1 MSKELKALAEAATPG
16 PWVQWVENA
25 AVYAGKPEVNRKGA
39 ILPGKGERIAR
50 ICEGDLFDPTE
61 QELADHAYIAAANPA
76 AILELISERD
86 ALLAER
92 DRLREALKYYADGE
106 HFCLANEDA
115 WDTVSGEPLN
125 ILHHD
130 DGFGESEGY
139 VEDGSIARAAL
150 QGAQP

>member
-1 MSKELKALAEAATPG
+1 MSKVDRFWSEEARNIRC
-16 PWVQWVENA
+16 VRE
-25 AVYAGKPEVNRKGA
+25 
-39 ILPGKGERIAR
+39 
-50 ICEGDLFDPTE
+50 
-61 QELADHAYIAAANPA
+61 ADY
-76 AILELISERD
+76 D

-92 DRLREALKYYADGE
+92 DALDAERAEQWRLRRDAEADRDTARAALAEVRAERDRMAEALKYYADGE
-106 HFCLANEDA
+106 HFYLANEDA

-150 QGAQP
+150 QGAHP